1 MRKRKV
7 RKRKDMVRKR
17 KDMVSLVFGHRKGR
31 STMLLLFFNGLIFK
45 KIFCDSS

>member
-17 KDMVSLVFGHRKGR
+17 KDMVSLIFGHRKGR
-31 STMLLLFFNGLIFK
+31 FYHVTFFF
-45 KIFCDSS
+45 